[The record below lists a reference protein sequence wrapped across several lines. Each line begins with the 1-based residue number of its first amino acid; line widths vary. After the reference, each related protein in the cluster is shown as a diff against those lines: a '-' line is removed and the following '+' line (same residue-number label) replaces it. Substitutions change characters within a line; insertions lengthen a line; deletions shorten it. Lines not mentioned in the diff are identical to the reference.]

1 MAANRRVGGVRRAV
15 PDSERALPFG
25 SSFHGPGTTSRDI
38 FFRGFGLTS
47 ISSIF
52 AMVAIMLGT
61 PVAAHEKGHAQQEQ
75 HGYVLKPGEG
85 EVIDGRI
92 IKASPESG
100 TRGSV
105 LIYDEMAGGS
115 TSGVHYHL
123 KADEIFYV
131 LEGLGTVMLGDED
144 IAVEPGDT
152 IFVPV
157 GQDHKITSSKDRPLK
172 VIFFLDKPGLEEQF
186 RLNPDRETMTVEQFN
201 AIVEKYGTIYKT
213 FK

>member
-1 MAANRRVGGVRRAV
+1 M
-15 PDSERALPFG
+15 
-25 SSFHGPGTTSRDI
+25 
-38 FFRGFGLTS
+38 
-47 ISSIF
+47 F
-52 AMVAIMLGT
+52 AMVAVMLGT

-85 EVIDGRI
+85 EIIDGRI
-92 IKASPESG
+92 IKASPKSG

-105 LIYDEMAGGS
+105 LVYDEMPAGS

-131 LEGLGTVMLGDED
+131 LEGLGTITLGDQNTP
-144 IAVEPGDT
+144 VEPGDT

-157 GQDHKITSSKDRPLK
+157 GQDHKITSSKARPLK

-186 RLNPDRETMTVEQFN
+186 RLKLDRGTMTVEQFN